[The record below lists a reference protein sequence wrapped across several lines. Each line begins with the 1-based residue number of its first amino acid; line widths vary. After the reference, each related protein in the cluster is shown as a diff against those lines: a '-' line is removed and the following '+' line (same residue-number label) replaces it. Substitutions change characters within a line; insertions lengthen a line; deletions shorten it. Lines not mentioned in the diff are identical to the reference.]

1 MIIMERWNIMSEI
14 AKRLNQCMKPNG
26 ELGKIVADDM
36 NKSHFELTGWGLE
49 KININPKDTILDI
62 GCGGGRTVNRLAAIA
77 KEGKVFGID
86 YSMDCVKWSKDYN
99 EELIKDGRV
108 EIINASV
115 EKIPFEDNKFDVIS
129 AVETIYF
136 WPDLLQNLKEV
147 KRVLKPS
154 GKLVIICEMYW
165 SEKFK
170 ERNDEFVSVSNMKIY
185 TPEELK
191 DIVEMAGYSNIKI
204 DLVEEKNWLCCIGEK

>member
-1 MIIMERWNIMSEI
+1 MSEI

-26 ELGKIVADDM
+26 ELGKIIADGM

-49 KININPKDTILDI
+49 KININTQDTILDI
-62 GCGGGRTVNRLAAIA
+62 GCGGGRTVNRLAGIA
-77 KEGKVFGID
+77 KEGKIFGID

-99 EELIKDGRV
+99 EELIKDARV
-108 EIINASV
+108 EIIHASV
-115 EKIPFEDNKFDVIS
+115 EKIPFKDNKFDVIS

-136 WPDLLQNLKEV
+136 WPDLVQNLKEV

-154 GKLVIICEMYW
+154 GKLIIICEMYS

-170 ERNDEFVSVSNMKIY
+170 ERNDECVSASNMKIY

-191 DIVEMAGYSNIKI
+191 DIVERAGYNNIKI
-204 DLVEEKNWLCCIGEK
+204 DLIEEKNWLCCIGEK

>member
-1 MIIMERWNIMSEI
+1 MSEI

-49 KININPKDTILDI
+49 KIDINPQDTILDI

-99 EELIKDGRV
+99 KELIKDGRV
-108 EIINASV
+108 EIDHASV
-115 EKIPFEDNKFDVIS
+115 EQIPFEDNKFDVIS

-136 WPDLLQNLKEV
+136 WPDLIQNLKEV
-147 KRVLKPS
+147 KRVLKPL
-154 GKLVIICEMYW
+154 GKLVIICEMYS

-170 ERNDEFVSVSNMKIY
+170 ERNDEFVFVSNMKIY

-191 DIVEMAGYSNIKI
+191 DIVEMAGYNNIKI
-204 DLVEEKNWLCCIGEK
+204 DLIEEKNWLCCIGEK

>member
-1 MIIMERWNIMSEI
+1 MSEI

>member
-1 MIIMERWNIMSEI
+1 MFIIERWNIMSEI

-49 KININPKDTILDI
+49 KININPQDTILDI

-86 YSMDCVKWSKDYN
+86 YSMDCVKWSKNYN
-99 EELIKDGRV
+99 EELIKNGRV
-108 EIINASV
+108 EINHASV

-136 WPDLLQNLKEV
+136 WPDLIQNLKEV
-147 KRVLKPS
+147 KRVLKSS
-154 GKLVIICEMYW
+154 GKLVIICEMYS

-170 ERNDEFVSVSNMKIY
+170 ERNDECVSASNMKIY

-191 DIVEMAGYSNIKI
+191 DIVEMAGYNNIKI

>member
-1 MIIMERWNIMSEI
+1 MSEI

-49 KININPKDTILDI
+49 KININPQDIILDI
-62 GCGGGRTVNRLAAIA
+62 GCGGGRTVNRLASIA

-99 EELIKDGRV
+99 EELIKDGRL
-108 EIINASV
+108 EIIHASV

-136 WPDLLQNLKEV
+136 WPDLVQNLKEV

-154 GKLVIICEMYW
+154 GKLIIICEMYS

-191 DIVEMAGYSNIKI
+191 DIVKMAGYSNIKI
-204 DLVEEKNWLCCIGEK
+204 DLMEEKNWLCCIGEK

>member
-1 MIIMERWNIMSEI
+1 MSEI

-49 KININPKDTILDI
+49 KININPQDIILDI
-62 GCGGGRTVNRLAAIA
+62 GCGGGRTVNRLASIA
-77 KEGKVFGID
+77 KEGEVFGID

-108 EIINASV
+108 EIIHASV

-154 GKLVIICEMYW
+154 GKLVIICEMYS

-170 ERNDEFVSVSNMKIY
+170 ERNDECVSASNMKIY

-191 DIVEMAGYSNIKI
+191 DIVKVAGYSDIKI